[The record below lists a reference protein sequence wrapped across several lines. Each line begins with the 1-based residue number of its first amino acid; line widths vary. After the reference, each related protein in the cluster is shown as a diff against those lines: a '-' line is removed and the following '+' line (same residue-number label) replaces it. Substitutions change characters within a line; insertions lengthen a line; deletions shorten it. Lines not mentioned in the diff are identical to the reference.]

1 MRGSV
6 CVRGV
11 CVCEGGVCV
20 KGECVCEGRVVCEEG
35 GSIVISFQLCCGDHD
50 NKLLVTIA
58 TYIDHDNLL
67 STRV

>member
-1 MRGSV
+1 MCVRGECV
-6 CVRGV
+6 CVRG
-11 CVCEGGVCV
+11 
-20 KGECVCEGRVVCEEG
+20 ECVCEEG